1 VPVASPSGKR
11 PTSLTMHFGNGRTEG
26 AAPRRRRSKGK
37 CTAERGSLYSATA
50 FCSAKGSATAG
61 SAEEPIVWQEIP
73 TTPRITGLQA
83 RVVHVGQ
90 TLDKTRRFD
99 KVISALEEPT
109 RSITG
114 CGLWRRLPAT
124 CPPTPV
130 RMPAARAATSSR
142 QGTGPA
148 YCVATAPAR
157 TRTGYAV
164 RTEQQDPREVRLR
177 ITGRDLPVTP
187 MLIHGSG
194 FCRVGQVPLRSPHLP
209 YGFSASVVG
218 RGEQWPYPQGR
229 RWTSVP

>member
-1 VPVASPSGKR
+1 MIHHSPPFWIMRHLVGEASPELEHLR
-11 PTSLTMHFGNGRTEG
+11 AG
-26 AAPRRRRSKGK
+26 AALWRPKRQPKIFG
-37 CTAERGSLYSATA
+37 
-50 FCSAKGSATAG
+50 
-61 SAEEPIVWQEIP
+61 
-73 TTPRITGLQA
+73 
-83 RVVHVGQ
+83 
-90 TLDKTRRFD
+90 D

-109 RSITG
+109 RSVTG
-114 CGLWRRLPAT
+114 CGPWRRLPAT

-130 RMPAARAATSSR
+130 RMPATRAATSSR

-148 YCVATAPAR
+148 CCVATAPAR

-164 RTEQQDPREVRLR
+164 RTEQQDPREVRPR

-194 FCRVGQVPLRSPHLP
+194 FCRVGQVPLRSPHPP
-209 YGFSASVVG
+209 YGFSASVIG

>member
-1 VPVASPSGKR
+1 MP
-11 PTSLTMHFGNGRTEG
+11 LQ
-26 AAPRRRRSKGK
+26 AAPRTDDSARIIHSEFGPSKAIRSSRFGGADTL
-37 CTAERGSLYSATA
+37 CYRLWPRG
-50 FCSAKGSATAG
+50 G
-61 SAEEPIVWQEIP
+61 
-73 TTPRITGLQA
+73 
-83 RVVHVGQ
+83 
-90 TLDKTRRFD
+90 
-99 KVISALEEPT
+99 
-109 RSITG
+109 G
-114 CGLWRRLPAT
+114 CPPQ

-130 RMPAARAATSSR
+130 RMPATRAATGRR

-148 YCVATAPAR
+148 YSVAIAPAR

-164 RTEQQDPREVRLR
+164 RTEQQDPREVRPR

-194 FCRVGQVPLRSPHLP
+194 FCRVGQVPLRSPLLP